1 MAESEISSLNIT
13 TLKDKLQFLEVHEGL
28 MKDML
33 AIEDSKFTLHSHLFS
48 SSILASINRHCNAVT
63 KGGEDTETL
72 EKVTETMGKLKE
84 VEQRITEAEVKL
96 KAKMKVYEEK
106 E

>member
-1 MAESEISSLNIT
+1 MAESEIPSLNIT
-13 TLKDKLQFLEVHEGL
+13 TLEDKLEFLEVHEGL
-28 MKDML
+28 MEDML
-33 AIEDSKFTLHSHLFS
+33 AIEDSKFSLHSHLFS
-48 SSILASINRHCNAVT
+48 SSILASINRHCNAVA
-63 KGGEDTETL
+63 KDEGNTESL
-72 EKVTETMGKLKE
+72 EKLSETMRKVKE